1 MANNA
6 SSNEALFAYRQ
17 CYFQGAHADFTND
30 FAKAYI
36 TVVAFNCLACL
47 PTIFGN
53 VLITLGIW
61 LTPSLHTPSNMI
73 LVGLACS
80 DLGVG
85 LIVPALN
92 IARIVSKLNGAHF
105 NSWCT
110 VQVAYTFFGVTFCG
124 VSFLTVAALSI
135 DKYLA
140 LHWHLR
146 YAGIVTTKRIIYT
159 LVSFWFVFAAM
170 STVQIWSM
178 TLYRVSVCLILAV
191 FLVGTSFTYFRIYR
205 VLRRHKI
212 QIKSQHQVQERDAG
226 FTLNMARYRKSVTSM
241 FLVYCLFL
249 VCYLPYIIV
258 QTAILVTEL
267 RLFSDPSIHSSLSVW
282 GEVVETLVILNSLT
296 NPAIYCWRM
305 RDIRRAASLAMNVLT
320 RCKSAEHLH
329 TERSVHTSN
338 AFTFKQS
345 IGV

>member
-1 MANNA
+1 MKERGGPD
-6 SSNEALFAYRQ
+6 NETFYHYKQ
-17 CYFQGAHADFTND
+17 CYFLDTEADFTGEYSTT
-30 FAKAYI
+30 YI
-36 TVVAFNCLACL
+36 AIIVINSLAFL

-53 VLITLGIW
+53 VLIILGIW
-61 LTPSLHTPSNMI
+61 LIPVLQTPSNII

-92 IARIVSKLNGAHF
+92 IARIVPKLNGAHF

-110 VQVAYTFFGVTFCG
+110 VQVAYTFFGVMFCG

-146 YAGIVTTKRIIYT
+146 YAGIVTTKRIIYI

-178 TLYRVSVCLILAV
+178 TLYRISVCIVLAIFLI
-191 FLVGTSFTYFRIYR
+191 GTSFTYFRIYR
-205 VLRRHKI
+205 VLRRHSVQI
-212 QIKSQHQVQERDAG
+212 QSQSQAASNLEG
-226 FTLNMARYRKSVTSM
+226 PSTLNMARYRKSVKSM

-249 VCYLPYIIV
+249 LCYIPYICV
-258 QTAILVTEL
+258 QTIILIIDMNGSYGNARDYRTFYVAVDCTET
-267 RLFSDPSIHSSLSVW
+267 I
-282 GEVVETLVILNSLT
+282 VILNSLT
-296 NPAIYCWRM
+296 NPVIYCWRM
-305 RDIRRAASLAMNVLT
+305 RDVRHAARVALSVL
-320 RCKSAEHLH
+320 RCKPAGQWQS
-329 TERSVHTSN
+329 ERSATFTS
-338 AFTFKQS
+338 
-345 IGV
+345 